1 MKLLWPNQRL
11 TLALLGSLFLA
22 SLGAAGPRK
31 YKIHDEREAEE
42 FMKELDVR
50 YSHECNLETL
60 ARWDYMVDV
69 TDADKEAAAN
79 KAAVRYLDFKGEAAV
94 NSSKF
99 DYSGFES
106 VDLYRRFRF
115 LSKKGPGALGVD
127 DLTKYKDHQS
137 KMENIYSTAT
147 ICDYHDPTQCGLTLE
162 PDIELI
168 MATSEDWEELRYVW
182 DQWREVSGKLMRED
196 FIQFVE
202 LSNKAAALDGFRDTS
217 EYWLNSYTV
226 DEREAAAFQVASPL
240 SQDQFQAMTDQ
251 VWQKVSAELY
261 KKLHSWVRWKM
272 ADVYPE
278 HIDLT
283 GPLPAH
289 ILGNMWGQDWVNIAD
304 RVMPFPEF
312 PTYDVSE
319 SMVQNGWD
327 IQQIFESAEDFFESI
342 GLFPMTQTFWDK
354 SVVNQTEW
362 GKVMMCHASAE
373 DFCLGSEGED
383 YRIKMCT
390 EVNMEDLVTVHHEMG
405 HIEYFMAYKNLPHVF
420 RDSANPGI
428 HEAIGDLIA
437 LSVSTPSH
445 LENVLHL
452 MPGEGVKSGTSS
464 SSEHTD
470 DEKRDLNFLM
480 RMALEKIAFLPFG
493 YLIDKFRWGVFEGS
507 IPTDQMN
514 AAWWQLRQELQGVT
528 PPGGSR
534 GEEFFD
540 AGAKFHVPANVP
552 YIRYFVSFITQFQF
566 HAHLCQVAGH
576 QGPLHNCDIY
586 NNRDAGAVLRN
597 ALERGFS
604 EPWPV
609 VLKDLGG
616 SPDMDPQAI
625 ISYFDP
631 LIRFLDDELAKA
643 GQCIGWGED
652 CVKSRAAASDQ
663 VGNARVLALESINSE
678 TSAQS
683 TSVQSTSVSSTSA
696 QSTSEQSTSAS
707 ITSVQS
713 TSEQSSSEQST
724 SASTTSMQSTS
735 DQSTSVQSTSAS
747 PTSVPSTSEQSTS
760 DHSTSASTTSVPSTS
775 VPTSESSTTV
785 PSTTVTAPSSSPV
798 TELPTTEP
806 VTDDPT
812 DEKDAKKRLEE
823 MDAEMTIHVQAAALA
838 DWNYETNMT
847 EQMKNASIKAWM
859 DVKNNFSVFHS
870 TTIDYFHYEGFKD
883 EDVKRQFE
891 LQKNLGAAA
900 LPKDDLQ
907 KLTDIVS
914 RMVSTLSKKVC
925 PATNSKCDAE
935 SEGMGIYELEAKM
948 TNATETYDN
957 LEYYWLEWR
966 EVSKELLE
974 DYKEY
979 VVLENKTADLN
990 GFGNAGL
997 LWIDPYTDANYTSD
1011 DFVSEVA
1018 DLWNQTKPFYA
1029 NLRAYVF
1036 HKLKMKYGDDIT
1048 TNDLIPAHILGDMYG
1063 ENWESLYDLVAPYN
1077 VTLPDISDLL
1087 NDKLDTV
1094 SNMTREV
1101 EEYFFVTMGLK
1112 PMTTKFW
1119 DNSTLENNGDMVCQ
1133 PSAWDFYDVPKDS
1146 TPDTDGDFRI
1156 KMCAAKTQ
1164 EDFITLHHEMAHIE
1178 YMMAYSSRGDDRKE
1192 IMPIV
1197 FRDGA
1202 NPAFHEAV
1210 GSAIG
1215 LSARNPDY
1223 LKSVAERLSK
1233 KEEFTIHNAEMDDE
1247 MIVNHLMKIALAKI
1261 PVLPY
1266 AYILDSWRWKVF
1278 SDDTITDYNK
1288 RWWELRIAEQ
1298 GIAPPTKRFPK
1309 SEFDVGSK
1317 FDVAVSTPY
1326 IWRFVAQ
1333 VLQFQIH
1340 HKLGEIC
1347 RCKDDINCPIWSC
1360 DEAGTALT
1368 KLMSLGRSVRW
1379 QKALGDFLGDETGGL
1394 SSEALKNFFMPLEDF
1409 LTTYITDNEISVQW
1423 NPDQINKYMDKERE
1437 EISATV
1443 PIVVGVVLAC
1453 MVVVVI
1459 VAYFVG
1465 QKKQKKK
1472 LKAMES
1478 QVESGGHTNMEMKES
1493 KKEESSDSEE
1503 EEEKEKE
1510 KETLDERF

>member
-1 MKLLWPNQRL
+1 MKSFWPSQKL
-11 TLALLGSLFLA
+11 TLALLGSLVLA

-31 YKIHDEREAEE
+31 YKIRDEREAEE

-69 TDADKEAAAN
+69 ADDDKEAAAN
-79 KAAVRYLDFKGEAAV
+79 KAAVRYLDFQGEAAV
-94 NSSKF
+94 NASKF

-115 LSKKGPGALGVD
+115 LSKKGPGALSVE
-127 DLTKYKDHQS
+127 DLTKYKNHQS

-147 ICDYHDPTQCGLTLE
+147 ICDYHDPTKCGLALE

-168 MATSEDWEELRYVW
+168 MASSEDWEELRYVW

-202 LSNKAAALDGFRDTS
+202 LSNKAAALDGFHDTS
-217 EYWLNSYTV
+217 DYWLNSYTV
-226 DEREAAAFQVASPL
+226 DEREAAAFQIANPL
-240 SQDQFQAMTDQ
+240 TQDQFQAMADQ
-251 VWQKVSAELY
+251 VWQKVSTELY

-283 GPLPAH
+283 GPLPAN
-289 ILGNMWGQDWVNIAD
+289 ILGNMWGQDWVNIAH

-319 SMVQNGWD
+319 SMVENGWD

-362 GKVMMCHASAE
+362 GRVMMCHASAE
-373 DFCLGSEGED
+373 DFCLGPEGDD

-452 MPGEGVKSGTSS
+452 MPGEGVRSGTSPA
-464 SSEHTD
+464 SEYSD

-507 IPTDQMN
+507 VPTDQMN
-514 AAWWQLRQELQGVT
+514 AAWWQLREELQGVT

-576 QGPLHNCDIY
+576 QGPLHTCDIY
-586 NNRDAGAVLRN
+586 NNRDAGSVLRN

-631 LIRFLDDELAKA
+631 LIQFLDNELAKA
-643 GQCIGWGED
+643 GQCIGWGEE
-652 CVKSRAAASDQ
+652 CVKSSVAAS
-663 VGNARVLALESINSE
+663 GSAGVLALEETDSSLTSE
-678 TSAQS
+678 QS
-683 TSVQSTSVSSTSA
+683 TSVTSTSEQSTSASATSEQSTSEQSTFESTTVQSTSEHSTSEQSTSA
-696 QSTSEQSTSAS
+696 SATSEQSTSEQSTSAS
-707 ITSVQS
+707 TP
-713 TSEQSSSEQST
+713 
-724 SASTTSMQSTS
+724 SMQ
-735 DQSTSVQSTSAS
+735 
-747 PTSVPSTSEQSTS
+747 
-760 DHSTSASTTSVPSTS
+760 
-775 VPTSESSTTV
+775 
-785 PSTTVTAPSSSPV
+785 STTVTAPPSSPV
-798 TELPTTEP
+798 TELTTEP
-806 VTDDPT
+806 VTDNPASED
-812 DEKDAKKRLEE
+812 DAKKRLEE
-823 MDAEMTIHVQAAALA
+823 MDNAMTIHVQDSALA
-838 DWNYETNMT
+838 DWNYETSMT
-847 EQMKNASIKAWM
+847 EESKNASIEAWT
-859 DVKNNFSVFHS
+859 DVKNNFHDFHEK
-870 TTIDYFHYEGFKD
+870 TIDYFTYEGFS
-883 EDVKRQFE
+883 EGVKRQFE
-891 LQKNLGAAA
+891 LQRILEWPPSQGRPSKCEYYCGSAQFLV
-900 LPKDDLQ
+900 P
-907 KLTDIVS
+907 LTDIVS
-914 RMVSTLSKKVC
+914 HMVSTLGKKVC
-925 PATNSKCDAE
+925 PVSNSECDAE
-935 SEGMGIYELEAKM
+935 KEGMGIYELEAKM
-948 TNATETYDN
+948 TNVTESYDN
-957 LEYYWLEWR
+957 LKYYWLEWR
-966 EVSKELLE
+966 KVSKELLQ

-979 VVLENKTADLN
+979 VELENKAAKLN
-990 GFGNAGL
+990 GFNDTGR
-997 LWIDPYTDANYTSD
+997 LWIDPYTDAEYTGD
-1011 DFVSEVA
+1011 DFLSEVA
-1018 DLWNQTKPFYA
+1018 ALWNQTKPFYV

-1036 HKLKMKYGDDIT
+1036 HKLKEKYGDDIT
-1048 TNDLIPAHILGDMYG
+1048 TDDLIPAHILGDMYG
-1063 ENWESLYDLVAPYN
+1063 ENWESLYDLVAPHN
-1077 VTLPDISDLL
+1077 DTHLPDISDVL
-1087 NDKLDTV
+1087 DEKLGTV
-1094 SNMTREV
+1094 TDMTKQV
-1101 EEYFFVTMGLK
+1101 EEFFNTMNLCITKADFLK
-1112 PMTTKFW
+1112 FP
-1119 DNSTLENNGDMVCQ
+1119 STL
-1133 PSAWDFYDVPKDS
+1133 P
-1146 TPDTDGDFRI
+1146 RI

-1164 EDFITLHHEMAHIE
+1164 DDFITLHHEMAHIE
-1178 YMMAYSSRGDDRKE
+1178 YMMAYSSNGKE
-1192 IMPIV
+1192 VMPIV

-1215 LSARNPDY
+1215 LSARNPAY
-1223 LKSVAERLSK
+1223 LQEVEDKLKQEK
-1233 KEEFTIHNAEMDDE
+1233 EFTIRSDALDE
-1247 MIVNHLMKIALAKI
+1247 KLILNHLMKVALAKI

-1266 AYILDSWRWKVF
+1266 AYILDSWRWETF
-1278 SDDTITDYNK
+1278 SDDTMTEYNK
-1288 RWWELRIAEQ
+1288 RWWELRIAEE

-1309 SEFDVGSK
+1309 SEFDAGSK
-1317 FDVAVSTPY
+1317 FDVAVSIPY

-1340 HKLGEIC
+1340 HKLGEKC
-1347 RCKDDINCPIWSC
+1347 SCPDDINCRIWEC
-1360 DEAGTALT
+1360 PDAGSNLT
-1368 KLMSLGRSVRW
+1368 TLMSRGRSVRW
-1379 QKALGDFLGDETGGL
+1379 QTALNDFLGSEIGL
-1394 SSEALKNFFMPLEDF
+1394 NSEALENFFKPLDDF
-1409 LTTYITDNEISVQW
+1409 LTKYITDHEIDVTW
-1423 NPDQINKYMDKERE
+1423 DPDQINKYMDKERE

-1459 VAYFVG
+1459 IAYFVG

-1478 QVESGGHTNMEMKES
+1478 QVESGGHTNMEMQQS

-1503 EEEKEKE
+1503 EKE
-1510 KETLDERF
+1510 KETVDERF